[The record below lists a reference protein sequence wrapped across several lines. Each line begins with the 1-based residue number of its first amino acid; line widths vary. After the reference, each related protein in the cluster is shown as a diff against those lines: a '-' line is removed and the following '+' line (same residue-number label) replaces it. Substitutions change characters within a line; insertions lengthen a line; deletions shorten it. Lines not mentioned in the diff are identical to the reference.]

1 MGDGYSR
8 SPKLLKGAI
17 VQFVKMPIVPIPN
30 IIIFQYNPDT
40 LQRTLTPY
48 APPERSALTA
58 TGTPPSTTPVDPT
71 AQPYDPAESFNL
83 SLVLDASDALEV
95 PERHP
100 IAFVT
105 GVADRIAAL
114 EMLLY
119 PAGDSLL
126 GGLVGSINV
135 SIGGGGISA
144 SLQKSAA
151 QPEVPVTLFIW
162 GPGRIVPVRLSTFNV
177 EEQQW
182 NQLLYPTRAKVTLG
196 LKVITKDALTPAAG
210 ASDSADKKIARF
222 CYDFTRAQK
231 ELLAL
236 ANIANTVEAV
246 AGVASVLGDAVG
258 L

>member
-17 VQFVKMPIVPIPN
+17 VQFVEMPIVPVPN

-40 LQRTLTPY
+40 LQRTLSPY
-48 APPERSALTA
+48 APPEPSTRPP
-58 TGTPPSTTPVDPT
+58 GETPPSTTPAEPT
-71 AQPYDPAESFNL
+71 AQPFDPSETFNV
-83 SLVLDASDALEV
+83 SLVLDASDALEE

-100 IAFVT
+100 VTFVT

-119 PAGDSLL
+119 PVGDSLL
-126 GGLVGSINV
+126 GNLVGSINV
-135 SIGGGGISA
+135 SVSGGAISA
-144 SLQKSAA
+144 SLRRSAA
-151 QPEVPVTLFIW
+151 RPEVPVTLFIW
-162 GPGRIVPVRLSTFNV
+162 GPGRIVPVRLSTFGV

-196 LKVITKDALTPAAG
+196 MKVITKAALVPGTG
-210 ASDSADKKIARF
+210 ESDSAAKKIARF
-222 CYDFTRAQK
+222 CYDFTRGQK